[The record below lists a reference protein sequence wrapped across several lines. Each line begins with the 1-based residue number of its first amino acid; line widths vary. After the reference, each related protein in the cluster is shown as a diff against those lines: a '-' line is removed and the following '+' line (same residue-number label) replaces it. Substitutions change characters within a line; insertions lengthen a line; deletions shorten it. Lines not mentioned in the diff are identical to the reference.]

1 MRIALLAASL
11 FLALPAVAQETAK
24 DDGES
29 PSDIIVIGK
38 ETRETA
44 RDFVKALPPRRV
56 ADDPLARFSYAP
68 VCPAAA
74 GLGARLDAEITARM
88 RRVAA
93 AAKMPLAPEGC
104 GTNALVLFADDK
116 AEMIGALRREHPAYF
131 MGADGMSVDVPKGK
145 GPATAWY
152 VSNYV
157 DRDGRPVAYD
167 ADAGYHVV
175 NSTLGPSRIHST
187 VRPVFIASVVV
198 IERGALEGLSATQVA
213 DYAAMRAFTGA
224 DPARM
229 KGTDAP
235 TILTL
240 LDSTMDT
247 EIPITLT
254 EWDMSFLRAFYAAPE
269 NQFGTRQRLAIGS
282 HMAKEIEAGKKEDE

>member
-1 MRIALLAASL
+1 MRIALFAAASL
-11 FLALPAVAQETAK
+11 LLALPAAAQDKGGDTSA
-24 DDGES
+24 D
-29 PSDIIVIGK
+29 DIIVIGK

-44 RDFVKALPPRRV
+44 RDFVKALPPRQQ

-93 AAKMPLAPEGC
+93 AAKVPLAPEGC

-116 AEMIGALRREHPAYF
+116 AEMIRALRREHPAYF
-131 MGADGMSVDVPKGK
+131 LGADGMSVDVPKGK

-152 VSNYV
+152 LSSYV

-167 ADAGYHVV
+167 AEAGYHVV
-175 NSTLGPSRIHST
+175 NSTLGPSRINAT

-229 KGTDAP
+229 KGSDAP

-240 LDSTMDT
+240 LDSTMDS

-254 EWDMSFLRAFYAAPE
+254 EWDMSFLTAFYAAPE
-269 NQFGTRQRLAIGS
+269 NRLGTRQRLAIGS
-282 HMAKEIEAGKKEDE
+282 HMEKAMEAGKKEDE